1 MNPLWLPGT
10 LLDAYAFAL
19 GLILGSFANV
29 CIYRVPRGESILRP
43 GSHCPR
49 CQMSIRACDNVP
61 LLSYLWL
68 RGRCRGCG
76 ASISWHY
83 PLVELLT
90 GLICLL
96 LFHTFGLSLTF
107 AIYAALTTA
116 LIIVSFIDLEH
127 QIVPDVITL
136 PGLALGLLLSALFL
150 PITFLSSL
158 MGALLGGGLFYA
170 IASIYEGGMGGGD
183 IKLIAMIGAF
193 IGWQQVLLTIFVAA
207 CVGSVIGL
215 ALLVTKRKH
224 RRDPIPFGPFLALG
238 AMVALFWGEQ
248 LLHWYVTFRSP

>member
-1 MNPLWLPGT
+1 MLPGT
-10 LLDAYAFAL
+10 MLDAFVFAL

-29 CIYRVPRGESILRP
+29 CIYRVPRRESILRP
-43 GSHCPR
+43 GSHCPQ
-49 CQMSIRACDNVP
+49 CQMPIRARDNVP

-68 RGRCRGCG
+68 KGRCHACG
-76 ASISWHY
+76 VSISWHY

-90 GLICLL
+90 GLTYLH
-96 LFHTFGLSLTF
+96 LFQTFGLSLAF
-107 AIYAALTTA
+107 GIYAALVTA

-150 PITFLSSL
+150 PITFMDSL

-170 IASIYEGGMGGGD
+170 IAAIYEGGMGGGD

-193 IGWQQVLLTIFVAA
+193 IGWQQVLLTIFLAA
-207 CVGSVIGL
+207 FVGSVIGL
-215 ALLVTKRKH
+215 ALLVTKRKK

-238 AMVALFWGEQ
+238 AIVALFWGER
-248 LLHWYVTFRSP
+248 LLHWYLTFRSP